1 MSDLIEPDKVRKFW
15 PQLEVI
21 GIDKALVCD
30 KKTSDFS
37 MEIPLLLEEGVGDE
51 KGRKAK
57 TNEKLHARDV
67 TSEFFSKN
75 PNQNWSSMPF

>member
-21 GIDKALVCD
+21 GMDKALVCD

-51 KGRKAK
+51 KGQKADK
-57 TNEKLHARDV
+57 FQFTEKQLSDR
-67 TSEFFSKN
+67 FYR
-75 PNQNWSSMPF
+75 